1 MDEKVVVGLDIG
13 STKVCAVVGRMNANG
28 ALDLLG
34 VGRADST
41 GVTQGMV
48 LNVAKT
54 IEAVNKVVETAGNQ
68 SNYDIGSVIAG
79 IAGPHIQ
86 GFRKRGSLTRDTPG
100 SEVLI
105 RDVERLSDDI
115 LREPVAPG
123 NSILH
128 LLPQEYRVDNWD
140 TSDPVGVTGM
150 RLQADFQVIT
160 SPSIGID
167 NIRKCVERSS
177 LELDELV
184 LSPIASA
191 MATLTDDEKEAG
203 VALVDI
209 GGGTSDVVVYH
220 KNIVRHV
227 AIIPFAGNV
236 VTADIQQGCNVL
248 PGQAELL
255 KVKYGSALQAPV
267 GLHEVVSVP
276 GMMGRPPKDVSR
288 KNLAIIIEQRLKEI
302 AALVCAELIR
312 SGYDKKLSAGIVLTG
327 GTAQFEH
334 IDALFSLVS
343 GRDVRIGHPNQHF
356 GKGQFDVAGNP
367 AYATAIGLVWR
378 GFRSLDSR
386 EDVYMAH
393 QPAPEPP
400 AQRPAALPH
409 HPSGNRAPREEQ
421 PKPAKPSTNL
431 FDRGFKFIRG
441 VLNDDLGDKDR
452 Y

>member
-34 VGRADST
+34 IGRADST

-54 IEAVNKVVETAGNQ
+54 IKAVGDAVKTAGEQ
-68 SNYDIGSVIAG
+68 SDYYIGSVIAG

-100 SEVLI
+100 NEVLV

-167 NIRKCVERSS
+167 NIRNCVERSN

-184 LSPIASA
+184 LSPLASA
-191 MATLTDDEKEAG
+191 LATLTDDEKEAG

-209 GGGTSDVVVYH
+209 GGGTTDVVIFH

-227 AIIPFAGNV
+227 AVLPFAGNII
-236 VTADIQQGCNVL
+236 THDIQQGCNVL
-248 PGQAELL
+248 PGQAETL
-255 KVKYGSALQAPV
+255 KIKFGSALQASV

-276 GMMGRPPKDVSR
+276 GMMGRPPKDISR
-288 KNLAIIIEQRLKEI
+288 KNLAIIMEQRLKEI
-302 AALVCAELIR
+302 AALVCAEVVR

-327 GTAQFEH
+327 GTAQCEH
-334 IDALFSLVS
+334 IDTLFSQVS
-343 GRDVRIGHPNQHF
+343 GRDVRIGYPNHNF
-356 GKGQFDVAGNP
+356 GKGKLDIANNP

-378 GFRSLDSR
+378 GFRSIDSR
-386 EDVYMAH
+386 EDLHMSPSISEPTPPRPPGPRP
-393 QPAPEPP
+393 PAPGPEP
-400 AQRPAALPH
+400 RPQPR
-409 HPSGNRAPREEQ
+409 PSILG
-421 PKPAKPSTNL
+421 
-431 FDRGFKFIRG
+431 RGFNFLRS

>member
-13 STKVCAVVGRMNANG
+13 STKVCAVVGRMNPNG

-100 SEVLI
+100 SEVLV
-105 RDVERLSDDI
+105 RDVERLSNDI

-128 LLPQEYRVDNWD
+128 LLAQEYRVDNWD

-160 SPSIGID
+160 SPSIGIE
-167 NIRKCVERSS
+167 NIRKCVERAS

-184 LSPIASA
+184 LSPLASA

-209 GGGTSDVVVYH
+209 GGGTTDVVIFH

-227 AIIPFAGNV
+227 AVLPFAGNV
-236 VTADIQQGCNVL
+236 ITGDIQQGCNVL
-248 PGQAELL
+248 SNQAETL
-255 KVKYGSALQAPV
+255 KCKFGSALQGPV

-276 GMMGRPPKDVSR
+276 GMMGRPPKDISR

-302 AALVCAELIR
+302 AALVCAEIVR

-327 GTAQFEH
+327 GTAQCDY

-343 GRDVRIGHPNQHF
+343 GRDVRVGYPNQQF
-356 GKGQFDVAGNP
+356 GKGQTDIINNP

-378 GFRSLDSR
+378 GFRSIDSR
-386 EDVYMAH
+386 EDVHTPRAVAE
-393 QPAPEPP
+393 PAPLRPPTPRPP
-400 AQRPAALPH
+400 AVGPEPLPQPRP
-409 HPSGNRAPREEQ
+409 SIIG
-421 PKPAKPSTNL
+421 
-431 FDRGFKFIRG
+431 RGFSFLRS
-441 VLNDDLGDKDR
+441 VLSDDLEDKDR